1 MSNKKF
7 RGKYRIDSVR
17 LKNFDYSSNG
27 AYFITIVTKNR
38 ENFFGEIVNEE
49 MNLSGIGEI
58 VWNEWIKTP
67 EIRPDMN
74 LQMVE
79 FVVMPNHVHGIIF
92 IGENEYNNGRDAML
106 GVSIRHG
113 DAKHG
118 VSTGYKNKFGPQRKN
133 LSSIIRGFKSA
144 ITKKSREIL
153 PNFAWQ
159 SRFHDRIIRNEQELN
174 KIRQYIIDNPQM
186 WERNRNNQRLWL

>member
-1 MSNKKF
+1 
-7 RGKYRIDSVR
+7 
-17 LKNFDYSSNG
+17 
-27 AYFITIVTKNR
+27 
-38 ENFFGEIVNEE
+38 
-49 MNLSGIGEI
+49 MNII
-58 VWNEWIKTP
+58 
-67 EIRPDMN
+67 
-74 LQMVE
+74 MVE
-79 FVVMPNHVHGIIF
+79 TPCL
-92 IGENEYNNGRDAML
+92 A
-106 GVSIRHG
+106 SP
-113 DAKHG
+113 
-118 VSTGYKNKFGPQRKN
+118 TGYKNKFGPQRKN

>member
-106 GVSIRHG
+106 GVSYGI
-113 DAKHG
+113 
-118 VSTGYKNKFGPQRKN
+118 
-133 LSSIIRGFKSA
+133 
-144 ITKKSREIL
+144 
-153 PNFAWQ
+153 
-159 SRFHDRIIRNEQELN
+159 
-174 KIRQYIIDNPQM
+174 
-186 WERNRNNQRLWL
+186 